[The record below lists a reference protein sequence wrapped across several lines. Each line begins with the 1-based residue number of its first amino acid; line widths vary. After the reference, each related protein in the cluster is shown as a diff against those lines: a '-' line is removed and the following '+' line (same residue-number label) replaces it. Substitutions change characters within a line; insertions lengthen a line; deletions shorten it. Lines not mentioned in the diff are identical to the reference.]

1 MNINVLEVMAIN
13 AAVPA
18 LPVGFFTGVAVLFF
32 AVYLDLKRRGR
43 FSIFAEM
50 GRSAVAGMGQAGV
63 KEQITGAL
71 LPVVLAAYPD
81 DVRETT
87 EKKLVW
93 AGIENLNALEFLAV
107 KLAVAIGALVGG
119 GALSLLFNIPYFWFL
134 LLGVFG
140 YVAPDYWLQGRIS
153 ARQKEIRRD
162 MLEFSTLLATVIRAG
177 GGDVYGALQQV
188 GRWFGGVLGKEVM
201 LAAHDMA
208 SGSRRADALL
218 KMAERCGVDEL
229 SQLVQVIIQ
238 ADRYGT
244 PIAEAISEHAAQ
256 MRVLRRYAAE
266 KQAGEAVVKMTLPL
280 LLFIV
285 GPLLFL
291 LIFPAAIQ
299 FGQILK

>member
-1 MNINVLEVMAIN
+1 MEVMAIN

-32 AVYLDLKRRGR
+32 TVYLDLKRRGR

-50 GRSAVAGMGQAGV
+50 GRSAAAGMGQAGV

-107 KLAVAIGALVGG
+107 KLAVAIGALVLG

-291 LIFPAAIQ
+291 LIFPATIQ

>member
-1 MNINVLEVMAIN
+1 MEVMAIN

-32 AVYLDLKRRGR
+32 TVYLDLKRRGR

-50 GRSAVAGMGQAGV
+50 GRSAAAGMGQAGV

-107 KLAVAIGALVGG
+107 KLAVAIGALVLG

>member
-1 MNINVLEVMAIN
+1 MAIN

-32 AVYLDLKRRGR
+32 TVYLDLKRRGR

-50 GRSAVAGMGQAGV
+50 GRSAAAGMGQAGV

-107 KLAVAIGALVGG
+107 KLAVAIGALVLG

>member
-1 MNINVLEVMAIN
+1 MAIN

-43 FSIFAEM
+43 FSSFAEFS
-50 GRSAVAGMGQAGV
+50 RSAAAGMGRAGV
-63 KEQITGAL
+63 KEQVTGAL
-71 LPVVLAAYPD
+71 LPVVLTAFPD

-87 EKKLVW
+87 EKRLVW
-93 AGIENLNALEFLAV
+93 GGIENLNALEFLAV
-107 KLAVAIGALVGG
+107 KLAVAIGVLVGG

>member
-1 MNINVLEVMAIN
+1 MAIN

-32 AVYLDLKRRGR
+32 TVYLDLKRRGR

-50 GRSAVAGMGQAGV
+50 GRSAAAGMGQAGV

-107 KLAVAIGALVGG
+107 KLAVAIGALVLG

-291 LIFPAAIQ
+291 LIFPATIQ